1 MSWDVSTLAVRASLL
16 AAIALASPATLPL
29 AQAQELPRLSAPVN
43 DLADAIDAATEAQL
57 DTRIR
62 GLLAASGDTI
72 VVATVRTYKPY
83 GSIEEYATH
92 LYERAGIG
100 DREKDRGLLVL
111 LAFDDR
117 QVRIEVGYGLE
128 EIINDGYAGET
139 IRRAMLPEFREG
151 RYGAGLLAGTTRLI
165 QRIAE
170 RRGVTVTDVPVA
182 EPDPGNDD
190 GPTFGLPLVP
200 TLVILFIIIQIIN
213 RSGGGPSGPRTRRR
227 GWHGGI
233 GGFGGGFGGWSGGMG
248 GGFGGGFGGGGGGGG
263 GFGGF
268 GGGMSGGGGAS
279 GRW

>member
-1 MSWDVSTLAVRASLL
+1 MNWHVSTLAVRASLL
-16 AAIALASPATLPL
+16 AAIALSTPAIVRD
-29 AQAQELPRLSAPVN
+29 ARAQELPRLTAPVN
-43 DLADAIDAATEAQL
+43 DLADVIDAATEAQL

-62 GLLAASGDTI
+62 ALLAASGDTV

-83 GSIEEYATH
+83 GSIEEYATR

-128 EIINDGYAGET
+128 EFVNDGYAGET

-151 RYGAGLLAGTTRLI
+151 RYATGLLEGTTRLI
-165 QRIAE
+165 RRIAE
-170 RRGVTVTDVPVA
+170 GRGVTIADLPAA
-182 EPDPGNDD
+182 EPEPEDD
-190 GPTFGLPLVP
+190 SGPTFALPLIP
-200 TLVILFIIIQIIN
+200 TLVILFVIIQIIN
-213 RSGGGPSGPRTRRR
+213 RSGGGPSGPRRRRR

-233 GGFGGGFGGWSGGMG
+233 GGFGGGFGGWSGGTG
-248 GGFGGGFGGGGGGGG
+248 GGFGGFGGGGGGGG